1 MNYNGT
7 IVVKILCGN
16 SLVLLFVFVVSDF
29 HADSVEDFD
38 WLITQPP
45 PKAVADFGLIP
56 QPPLET
62 LSLSFAF
69 NRLSLTFD
77 GNWPD

>member
-1 MNYNGT
+1 
-7 IVVKILCGN
+7 L
-16 SLVLLFVFVVSDF
+16 LLFVVVVSDCY
-29 HADSVEDFD
+29 AESVGAFV